1 MYDKTV
7 RRRRAV
13 LGLLVVCSLILLT
26 AYFGESGGGAL
37 HGVQRG
43 TSEVLN
49 PVQEGASR
57 ALKPVRDLFG
67 WFGDTLDAKGKVKDL
82 TAERNRL
89 RAQLA
94 RQDNA
99 LYENQRLSK
108 LFETNGAL
116 GLKDYGAKT
125 GRVIATSPTL
135 WYATIRIDKGSN
147 DGVGLGQPV
156 MSEEALVGR
165 VTAVFNGAAQV
176 TLLTD
181 TGTSDTVAGV
191 SARVVTPAVK
201 SGAIGGIF
209 GIVEPLG
216 AGNPSDLLLSNVPPG
231 AKVNVGDRVVT
242 RGTVSDTD
250 RLPSLYPPGL
260 PIGEITRVDNKGT
273 DTQEVHLRPYAN
285 MRDLDFVQ
293 VLTRPRGPGAA

>member
-1 MYDKTV
+1 VYDKTV

-37 HGVQRG
+37 HSVQRG

-67 WFGDTLDAKGKVKDL
+67 WFGDTLSAKGKVKDL
-82 TAERNRL
+82 TAERDRL
-89 RAQLA
+89 RGELA

-99 LYENQRLSK
+99 TYENARMAK
-108 LFETNGAL
+108 LLQTDGAL
-116 GLKDYGAKT
+116 SLAAYGPKT
-125 GRVIATSPTL
+125 ARVIAQSPTV

-147 DGVGLGQPV
+147 DGVRVGQPV
-156 MSEEALVGR
+156 INEEALIGR
-165 VTAVFNGAAQV
+165 VTVVFRGAAVV

-181 TGTSDTVAGV
+181 TKSSVQARAGRREV
-191 SARVVTPAVK
+191 
-201 SGAIGGIF
+201 F
-209 GIVEPLG
+209 GQVEPVG
-216 AGNPSDLLLSNVPPG
+216 AGNPNDLLLKFIPPS
-231 AKVNVGDRVVT
+231 ARLNPGDRVVT

-250 RLPSLYPPGL
+250 RLPSLYPPGI
-260 PIGEITRVDNKGT
+260 PIGVITRIDHEGT
-273 DTQEVHLRPYAN
+273 DTEEVHLRPYAN
-285 MRDLDFVQ
+285 MRSLDFVQ
-293 VLTRPRGPGAA
+293 VLTRSDRGGA

>member
-13 LGLLVVCSLILLT
+13 LGLLVVSSLILLT

-67 WFGDTLDAKGKVKDL
+67 WFGDTLHAKGEVKDL
-82 TAERNRL
+82 TAERDRL
-89 RAQLA
+89 RTQLA
-94 RQDNA
+94 IRDNA
-99 LYENQRLSK
+99 TYENARLSK
-108 LFETNGAL
+108 LVETTGAL
-116 GLKDYGAKT
+116 GLKAYGAKT
-125 GRVIATSPTL
+125 GRVIATSPTV
-135 WYATIRIDKGSN
+135 WYATVRIDKGSS
-147 DGVGLGQPV
+147 DGVRVGQPV
-156 MSEEALVGR
+156 LNEEALVGR

-181 TGTSDTVAGV
+181 TSATDTSAGV
-191 SARVVTPAVK
+191 SARAGPKGV
-201 SGAIGGIF
+201 F
-209 GIVEPLG
+209 GIVEPVG
-216 AGNPSDLLLSNVPPG
+216 AGNPNDLLLKNAPPG
-231 AKVNVGDRVVT
+231 AKLNVGDRVVT
-242 RGTVSDTD
+242 RGTVSENAS
-250 RLPSLYPPGL
+250 LSSLYPRGL
-260 PIGEITRVDNKGT
+260 PIGVITKIDNKGT

-293 VLTRPRGPGAA
+293 VLTRPRGPDGA